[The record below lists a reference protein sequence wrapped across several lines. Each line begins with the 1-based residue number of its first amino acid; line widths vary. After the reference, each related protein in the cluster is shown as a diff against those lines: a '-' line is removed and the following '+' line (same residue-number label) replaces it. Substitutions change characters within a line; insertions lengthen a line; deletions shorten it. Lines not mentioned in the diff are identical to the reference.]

1 MDGIPGKN
9 FKFFLVDSMQMKIEY
24 CKLIWIKLQNG
35 QMFSNYHLQSS
46 YMQILRFLCMQ
57 CLNSSVQKFN
67 SCIQFQIRDF
77 QFEENEI
84 SN

>member
-1 MDGIPGKN
+1 
-9 FKFFLVDSMQMKIEY
+9 
-24 CKLIWIKLQNG
+24 
-35 QMFSNYHLQSS
+35 MFSNYHLQSS
-46 YMQILRFLCMQ
+46 YMQILRFLSMQ

-84 SN
+84 SNYDLHFSARLESPGKTSRTSGPVVCKL